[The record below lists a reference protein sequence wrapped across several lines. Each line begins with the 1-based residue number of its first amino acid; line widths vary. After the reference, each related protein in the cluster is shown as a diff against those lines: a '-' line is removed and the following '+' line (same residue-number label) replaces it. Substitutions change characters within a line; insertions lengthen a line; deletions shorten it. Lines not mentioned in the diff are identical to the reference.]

1 MPTYGIG
8 IVIRKMI
15 TREEYKQLKA
25 FARVDGAILG
35 VIMMATFM
43 AFVHSFTDA
52 FWQIAYII
60 GIIVV
65 PVFVALR
72 VRNYRDKIVEKRVS
86 FRRAAGYSMFCFG
99 SASLVFSLSVLVY
112 LQYFDNG
119 TLLMGLQEYFR
130 TPEMAQAM
138 KAYGV
143 DAATMKQE
151 VDALSSLRPVDVA
164 FTMISNTLMSG
175 LFCSLFIAVI
185 SRREPRRVA

>member
-1 MPTYGIG
+1 
-8 IVIRKMI
+8 
-15 TREEYKQLKA
+15 
-25 FARVDGAILG
+25 
-35 VIMMATFM
+35 
-43 AFVHSFTDA
+43 
-52 FWQIAYII
+52 
-60 GIIVV
+60 
-65 PVFVALR
+65 
-72 VRNYRDKIVEKRVS
+72 
-86 FRRAAGYSMFCFG
+86 
-99 SASLVFSLSVLVY
+99 FSLSVLVY

>member
-72 VRNYRDKIVEKRVS
+72 VRNYRDKIAVSYTHLTLPTKARV
-86 FRRAAGYSMFCFG
+86 
-99 SASLVFSLSVLVY
+99 
-112 LQYFDNG
+112 
-119 TLLMGLQEYFR
+119 
-130 TPEMAQAM
+130 
-138 KAYGV
+138 
-143 DAATMKQE
+143 
-151 VDALSSLRPVDVA
+151 
-164 FTMISNTLMSG
+164 
-175 LFCSLFIAVI
+175 
-185 SRREPRRVA
+185 

>member
-1 MPTYGIG
+1 
-8 IVIRKMI
+8 MI

-25 FARVDGAILG
+25 FARIDGAILG

-99 SASLVFSLSVLVY
+99 YASLVFSLSVLVY